1 MFSAGMNARRKWEFE
16 EIKKSCDGLYS
27 CAQKQ
32 RLITERHTES
42 YQDLFH
48 DELLNHS
55 SVQPCL
61 LFISGTN
68 ATELVKGTSH
78 LKMFSVFK
86 GFKHSPSTIFALIFM
101 DITRTQNIRKK
112 TLPRKDSEEEFELN
126 GEGEWTM
133 NVMASFCQDSRFNA
147 ATLYQREVLNIFA
160 KGKKSPCTHAQ
171 QKLCGCFFILWIFY
185 GRVTQ
190 LCSPFTWG

>member
-1 MFSAGMNARRKWEFE
+1 MRKYVFSRNECKEEREFE
-16 EIKKSCDGLYS
+16 EIIIIKKKSCDGLYS
-27 CAQKQ
+27 CVQKQ

-68 ATELVKGTSH
+68 ATESVKGTSH

-112 TLPRKDSEEEFELN
+112 T
-126 GEGEWTM
+126 
-133 NVMASFCQDSRFNA
+133 
-147 ATLYQREVLNIFA
+147 
-160 KGKKSPCTHAQ
+160 AQ
-171 QKLCGCFFILWIFY
+171 ERQ
-185 GRVTQ
+185 
-190 LCSPFTWG
+190 